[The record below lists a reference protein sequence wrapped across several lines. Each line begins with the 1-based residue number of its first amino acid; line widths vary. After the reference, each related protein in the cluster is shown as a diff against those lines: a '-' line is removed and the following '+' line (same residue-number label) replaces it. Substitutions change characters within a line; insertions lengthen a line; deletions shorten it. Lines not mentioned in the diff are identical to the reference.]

1 MKVRDS
7 HFLLVLANEL
17 QRGSSCLCRRDF
29 YLLFKMVC
37 MNVGGEGEQQPQE
50 SARRATAGVDSRA
63 IVSKRP
69 RISAWQREDTAF
81 GRYIENSNIFLF
93 TFNLNFDEGERQH
106 LRFHILSVLQRRGL
120 CIGQCA
126 SEECECMHKA
136 LHRGDIVLDISMRK

>member
-29 YLLFKMVC
+29 CLLFKMVC

-69 RISAWQREDTAF
+69 RMSAWQREDTAF
-81 GRYIENSNIFLF
+81 M
-93 TFNLNFDEGERQH
+93 EG
-106 LRFHILSVLQRRGL
+106 I
-120 CIGQCA
+120 
-126 SEECECMHKA
+126 
-136 LHRGDIVLDISMRK
+136 